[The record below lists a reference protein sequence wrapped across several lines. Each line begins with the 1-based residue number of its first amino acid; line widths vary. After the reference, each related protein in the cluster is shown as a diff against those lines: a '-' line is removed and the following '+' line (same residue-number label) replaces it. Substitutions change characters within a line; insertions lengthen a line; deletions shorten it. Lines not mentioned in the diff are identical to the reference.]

1 MKDVEVIGQSLADNV
16 AHRLVGFLR
25 FALQKLPKTSRQR
38 AVESSKLCP
47 HSFCSA
53 FPVEFA
59 KIRFSGV
66 TRDTSFL
73 NVIYTLG

>member
-38 AVESSKLCP
+38 AVESSKL
-47 HSFCSA
+47 SSQLLFC
-53 FPVEFA
+53 FP
-59 KIRFSGV
+59 G
-66 TRDTSFL
+66 
-73 NVIYTLG
+73 